1 MRSLSTESK
10 LGPNQQSIKPTKG
23 LLTANLL
30 TLPLHRRRRRCRG
43 RLLLLKRFANKFPSD
58 FVVVVAKLG
67 RNKGFVTSNVERAVA
82 T

>member
-30 TLPLHRRRRRCRG
+30 TLPLHRRRCRG